1 MNAEEILVTVLVMAA
16 VAWLVWAELHS
27 RRNIAASQKKPVSVA
42 PPKEEQKHEAQA
54 RSRQVRA

>member
-1 MNAEEILVTVLVMAA
+1 MNAEEILVAVLVMAA

-27 RRNIAASQKKPVSVA
+27 RRNTAADKKELVSA
-42 PPKEEQKHEAQA
+42 ALKEELNGEAQA

>member
-27 RRNIAASQKKPVSVA
+27 RRNIAASQKKTGL
-42 PPKEEQKHEAQA
+42 
-54 RSRQVRA
+54 RSAAERRAET

>member
-1 MNAEEILVTVLVMAA
+1 MSAEEILVTVLVMAA

-27 RRNIAASQKKPVSVA
+27 RRNGSASQKKLVSA
-42 PPKEEQKHEAQA
+42 APKEDQKNEAQA